1 MNKRTINIIIGIV
14 LALFAIFMINHHL
27 ARREALIQ
35 ELIRAGEIV
44 EVVIAKVDIPKETTV
59 TVDMVGK
66 ERVRRQAFQPGDLTS
81 VDSAINKFAEV
92 DILKG
97 QHINS
102 NMVRSFAAINFLSQA
117 VPQGM
122 RAITVPV
129 NKIIAVEGL
138 VKPGDKID
146 IIGSFDIPQP
156 GGQVEQIVVNVFQ
169 GVKVLATNR
178 NLSQY
183 RTSKEI
189 DTVTIALAPEDIKT
203 LTYMME
209 TSRMRLVLRAP
220 LDTSQEFGYQ
230 AVTFETLM
238 RKFGMWQ
245 PLPQEA
251 EKETIDVY
259 IGTQREEVDVSK

>member
-1 MNKRTINIIIGIV
+1 MNKRNINIIIGIV

-44 EVVIAKVDIPKETTV
+44 EVVLARVDIPKETTI
-59 TVDMVGK
+59 TADMVSLG
-66 ERVRRQAFQPGDLTS
+66 RVRRKAFQPGDLTS
-81 VDSAINKFAEV
+81 LDSAIGKFAEV

-102 NMVRSFAAINFLSQA
+102 NMVRSFAAIRFLSQG

-122 RAITVPV
+122 RAITIPV
-129 NKIIAVEGL
+129 DKITAVEGL

-146 IIGSFDIPQP
+146 IVGTFDIPQP
-156 GGQVEQIVVNVFQ
+156 GGQIEPIVITVFQ

-183 RTSKEI
+183 RVSKEI
-189 DTVTIALAPEDIKT
+189 DTITLALAPEDVKT
-203 LTYMME
+203 LTYMMD
-209 TSRMRLVLRAP
+209 SARVRLVLRAP

-238 RKFGMWQ
+238 RKFNLWQ
-245 PLPQEA
+245 ELPPEP
-251 EKETIDVY
+251 EKKTVDVFT
-259 IGTQREEVDVSK
+259 GTQMEEVEVPD